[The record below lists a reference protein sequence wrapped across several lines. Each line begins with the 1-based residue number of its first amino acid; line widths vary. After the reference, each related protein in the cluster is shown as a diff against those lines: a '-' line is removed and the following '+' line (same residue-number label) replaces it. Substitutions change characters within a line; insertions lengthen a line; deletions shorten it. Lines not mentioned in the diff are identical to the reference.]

1 MQPTFVTNA
10 LCGQPVKFIMN
21 RRKRSWKDGR
31 CILILLNLQAV
42 YVPQLWGSLIKL
54 LCKPL
59 LEVIFISEISFKRA
73 VIKRGKQTKKRNTR
87 NTHLR
92 ENLALLSTRF
102 NVMVLAQCRYNGG
115 LSQRV

>member
-1 MQPTFVTNA
+1 MRTTGEVYNEQKKAIVETWSMYF
-10 LCGQPVKFIMN
+10 
-21 RRKRSWKDGR
+21 
-31 CILILLNLQAV
+31 ILLNLQAV
-42 YVPQLWGSLIKL
+42 YVPPLWGSLIML

-59 LEVIFISEISFKRA
+59 SEVIFISEISFKRA

-87 NTHLR
+87 NTHFR

-102 NVMVLAQCRYNGG
+102 NVMVLAECRYNGG